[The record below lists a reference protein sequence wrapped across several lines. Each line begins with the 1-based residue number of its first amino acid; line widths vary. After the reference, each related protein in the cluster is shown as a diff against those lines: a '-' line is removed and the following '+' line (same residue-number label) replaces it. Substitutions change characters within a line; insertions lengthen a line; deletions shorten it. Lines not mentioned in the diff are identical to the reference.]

1 MNERL
6 KMARH
11 GDISR
16 EVFFYLVFG
25 VLTTVVNI
33 VAFAILTRAL
43 SVGTVASNIIAWF
56 LSVLFAYV
64 TNRRWVFGTRGD
76 SVLKEAATFFTGR
89 VGTGVLDTAMMFA
102 TVDLLGWNDLVMK
115 VAVNVIVVI
124 LNYVI
129 SKLFVFRRKSEDGMT
144 R

>member
-1 MNERL
+1 MD
-6 KMARH
+6 MGRH
-11 GDISR
+11 EDISR
-16 EVFFYLVFG
+16 EVLAYLVFG
-25 VLTTVVNI
+25 VLTTLVNI
-33 VAFAILTRAL
+33 VAFAILSRAL

-102 TVDLLGWNDLVMK
+102 TVDLFGWNDIVMK
-115 VAVNVIVVI
+115 VIVNVIVII

-129 SKLFVFRRKSEDGMT
+129 SKFLVFRRKSEDGMT

>member
-1 MNERL
+1 MG
-6 KMARH
+6 RH
-11 GDISR
+11 KDISR
-16 EVFFYLVFG
+16 EVLAYLVFG
-25 VLTTVVNI
+25 VLTTLVNI
-33 VAFAILTRAL
+33 VVFAILTRAL
-43 SVGTVASNIIAWF
+43 SVGTVVSNIIAWF

-89 VGTGVLDTAMMFA
+89 IGTGVLDTAMMFV

-115 VAVNVIVVI
+115 VAVNVIVI
-124 LNYVI
+124 MLNYVI
-129 SKLFVFRRKSEDGMT
+129 SKFLVFRRKSEDGMK

>member
-1 MNERL
+1 MG
-6 KMARH
+6 RH
-11 GDISR
+11 KDISR
-16 EVFFYLVFG
+16 EVLAYLVFG
-25 VLTTVVNI
+25 VLTTLVNI
-33 VAFAILTRAL
+33 VVFAILTRAL
-43 SVGTVASNIIAWF
+43 SVGTVVSNIIAWF

-89 VGTGVLDTAMMFA
+89 IGTGVLDTAMMFV
-102 TVDLLGWNDLVMK
+102 TVDLFGWNDIVMK
-115 VAVNVIVVI
+115 VFVNVIVII

-129 SKLFVFRRKSEDGMT
+129 SKFLVFRRKSEDGMT

>member
-1 MNERL
+1 MG
-6 KMARH
+6 RH
-11 GDISR
+11 EDISR
-16 EVFFYLVFG
+16 EVLAYLVFG
-25 VLTTVVNI
+25 VLTTLVNI
-33 VAFAILTRAL
+33 VAFAILSRAL

-102 TVDLLGWNDLVMK
+102 TVDLFGWNDIVMK
-115 VAVNVIVVI
+115 VIVNVIVII

-129 SKLFVFRRKSEDGMT
+129 SKFLVFRRKSEDGMT

>member
-1 MNERL
+1 MD
-6 KMARH
+6 MGRH
-11 GDISR
+11 EDISR
-16 EVFFYLVFG
+16 EVLAYLVFG
-25 VLTTVVNI
+25 VLTTLVNI
-33 VAFAILTRAL
+33 VAFAILSRAL

-64 TNRRWVFGTRGD
+64 TNRRWVFGTRVD

-102 TVDLLGWNDLVMK
+102 TVDLFGWNDIVMK
-115 VAVNVIVVI
+115 VIVNVIVII

-129 SKLFVFRRKSEDGMT
+129 SKFLVFRRKSEDGMT